1 MELFHKIFDALLK
14 IIILEYSEL
23 WEFNRY
29 VNERIIIINFENG
42 EHFIWRKNK
51 VTYVKF

>member
-1 MELFHKIFDALLK
+1 MKLFHKIFDALLK
-14 IIILEYSEL
+14 IIILECSV